1 MNYAVGTDI
10 AKINTRSYTGL
21 NGRKIGALY
30 PKNNVKWS
38 NRMNFNIN
46 IPKAVQQ
53 MPVVFLFAPTAR
65 NGITLVQRLLNSTRQ
80 IIIFGE
86 DGYFIEVMPECFV
99 KKMDFFAKAEYN
111 RIKFREKYFARN
123 TEFWSSNLGPD
134 GAQYMQVMA
143 QNFSCFVL
151 FHQQWSEAKG
161 LKRWGIK
168 HPLPNLITLDF
179 FLRFLINARF
189 IYLYRNLFDVARSA
203 KARKWMQSPDEF
215 TTMAQRWQGNL
226 LPVLQSPWE
235 RVLVLKYEDLVA
247 DPETYI
253 KKIEEFTEISNIDRN
268 VMKRKINTFRG
279 KIEDGESQNQ
289 YIEPKDL
296 TGQESAILYEH
307 AARAVAVTGYRD
319 NGKRS

>member
-1 MNYAVGTDI
+1 M
-10 AKINTRSYTGL
+10 R
-21 NGRKIGALY
+21 
-30 PKNNVKWS
+30 
-38 NRMNFNIN
+38 
-46 IPKAVQQ
+46 
-53 MPVVFLFAPTAR
+53 
-65 NGITLVQRLLNSTRQ
+65 
-80 IIIFGE
+80 
-86 DGYFIEVMPECFV
+86 
-99 KKMDFFAKAEYN
+99 
-111 RIKFREKYFARN
+111 
-123 TEFWSSNLGPD
+123 
-134 GAQYMQVMA
+134 
-143 QNFSCFVL
+143 VL
-151 FHQQWSEAKG
+151 S
-161 LKRWGIK
+161 I
-168 HPLPNLITLDF
+168 
-179 FLRFLINARF
+179 
-189 IYLYRNLFDVARSA
+189 YRNLFDVARSA

-215 TTMAQRWQGNL
+215 ATMAQRWQGNL
-226 LPVLQSPWE
+226 LPVLQSPGE